1 MKRIIASR
9 KLKRHCICCNKS
21 FNKGEIYYLKR
32 VVFKESGEIFSY
44 EYLVCP
50 RCKYENERKGERRK
64 SFIESGKCHH
74 PITDTIW
81 TTIAGEDYVKEP
93 SHTECCICG
102 EVV

>member
-1 MKRIIASR
+1 MKRKIASR
-9 KLKRHCICCNKS
+9 KLKRECLCCNKS
-21 FNKGEIYYLKR
+21 FVKGEVYYLKR
-32 VVFKESGEIFSY
+32 VVFKEFGEIISY

-50 RCKYENERKGERRK
+50 RCKYENERKGERHRQ
-64 SFIESGKCHH
+64 FVESGKCHH

-81 TTIAGEDYVKEP
+81 TTIAGEDFVKEP

>member
-1 MKRIIASR
+1 MKRKVASR
-9 KLKRHCICCNKS
+9 RLNRTCICCNKS
-21 FNKGEIYYLKR
+21 FVKGEIYYIERNVLKE
-32 VVFKESGEIFSY
+32 FGEIFAC

-64 SFIESGKCHH
+64 QFIESGKCHH
-74 PITDTIW
+74 PITDEIW
-81 TTIAGEDYVKEP
+81 KTIAGEDYVKEP